1 MSTPPTVA
9 ITGASGLV
17 GRALVADF
25 VASGWAVKRL
35 VRRRGG
41 DSASEI
47 AWDPAAGAIDQAALE
62 GLDAVVH
69 LAGES
74 IAEGRWTKEKKR
86 RIVESRTHGTRL
98 LAEALARCEA
108 KPRVLASASA
118 VGFYG
123 NRGDEPLTEESPA
136 GEGFLAETCVAWE
149 AATEPAWQ
157 AGIRVVQV
165 RVGLV
170 LEPAGGLLGKVLPIF
185 KMGGGGVLGS
195 GRQYMSWIDLADLV
209 RVFRRAVDDDSLS
222 GAVNGTAPN
231 PVTNREF
238 TKTLGRVLS
247 RPTVAPAPAFGLRL
261 AFGEMA
267 DEMLLAGA
275 RVLPDRLESAGFSFE
290 SVELEPTLRR
300 LLDR

>member
-1 MSTPPTVA
+1 MSSPPTVA

-17 GRALVADF
+17 GKALAEDF
-25 VASGWAVKRL
+25 ASSGWQVKRL
-35 VRRRGG
+35 VRGG
-41 DSASEI
+41 VRHAESEI
-47 AWDPAAGAIDQAALE
+47 AWDPAGGTIDQAALE

-69 LAGES
+69 LAGEN

-86 RIVESRTHGTRL
+86 RIVESRTGGTRL

-108 KPRVLASASA
+108 KPRVLVSASA
-118 VGFYG
+118 IGFYG
-123 NRGDEPLTEESPA
+123 NRGDEELTEESPA
-136 GEGFLAETCVAWE
+136 GQGFLAETCVAWE
-149 AATEPAWQ
+149 SANEPAWQ

-170 LEPAGGLLGKVLPIF
+170 LDLSGGLLGKVLPIF

-195 GRQYMSWIDLADLV
+195 GAQYMSWIDLADLV
-209 RVFRRAVDDDSLS
+209 RIFRRAVDDDSLN
-222 GAVNGTAPN
+222 GAINGVAPN

-275 RVLPDRLESAGFSFE
+275 RVLPTRLQAAGFEFQSTD
-290 SVELEPTLRR
+290 LEPTLRR